1 MSAIFDL
8 ENRYMV
14 AAAVV
19 MMVLAFGGGIKYGDF
34 RQEDHNQAQSIV
46 LEESQP
52 DAVNHEEEQD
62 IQVYVIGAVASPGV
76 YTLPIAA
83 RVREAVGM
91 AQALPEADLE
101 SINLAQK
108 MEDGDAIVVPRQGE
122 VPAAA
127 PGAAVA
133 PGIISDPGQSSKVN
147 INTCSVQELDQRLP
161 GVGPTLAQRIVDH
174 RTFRGRFT
182 RIEELKEV
190 SGIGDKRF
198 AELQD
203 LITVR

>member
-1 MSAIFDL
+1 ML
-8 ENRYMV
+8 

-19 MMVLAFGGGIKYGDF
+19 MMVLAFGGGMKYGDF
-34 RQEDHNQAQSIV
+34 RQEGHSEAQSIV
-46 LEESQP
+46 LEEPQP
-52 DAVNHEEEQD
+52 EAAGDEEEQT

-76 YTLPIAA
+76 YTLPVAA

-127 PGAAVA
+127 PGVTVT
-133 PGIISDPGQSSKVN
+133 PGIVSGPGPSAKVN

-161 GVGPTLAQRIVDH
+161 GVGPTLAQRIVDY
-174 RTFRGRFT
+174 RTYQGRFT
-182 RIEELKEV
+182 RIEELREV